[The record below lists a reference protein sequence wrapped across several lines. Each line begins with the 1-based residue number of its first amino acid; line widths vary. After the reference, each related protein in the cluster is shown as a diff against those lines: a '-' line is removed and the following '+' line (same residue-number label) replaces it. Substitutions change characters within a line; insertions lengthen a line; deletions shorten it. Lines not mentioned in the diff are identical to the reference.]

1 MIPQCPIKCRKKK
14 LVCSSCLCS
23 STVYCLSH
31 YRLLPHGL
39 RPTNVPHKLGKWGTF
54 WTFGQMPESDEA
66 FSETHQGKGN
76 IMAMWKCSIIP
87 SRKFDVRWDSRV
99 DCDRSY
105 SSPPVIDGKQWAQPV
120 IKIPLSFSLS
130 LSRCYSL
137 VFSVYS
143 YWFTTTVSSFPHI
156 QRARAQTLMILS
168 KLPCGRRTNSAT
180 CYIFVKRHS
189 FPLKQS
195 GNLLSP
201 CLISPCL
208 CLKAIISFAFFFFYK
223 FQLFTRSLEAPA

>member
-1 MIPQCPIKCRKKK
+1 MRQQ
-14 LVCSSCLCS
+14 S
-23 STVYCLSH
+23 
-31 YRLLPHGL
+31 GL
-39 RPTNVPHKLGKWGTF
+39 RSLVLITSCDWWLTVSAASYKDSTF
-54 WTFGQMPESDEA
+54 F
-66 FSETHQGKGN
+66 
-76 IMAMWKCSIIP
+76 
-87 SRKFDVRWDSRV
+87 
-99 DCDRSY
+99 
-105 SSPPVIDGKQWAQPV
+105 
-120 IKIPLSFSLS
+120 LSLS

-137 VFSVYS
+137 AFSVYS

-195 GNLLSP
+195 SNLLSP

-208 CLKAIISFAFFFFYK
+208 CLKAIISLAFFFLQVSIIHSFSRGTGVRRHFQRKVSLTDVDESKEREIKRTEQHRTYK
-223 FQLFTRSLEAPA
+223 CIH